1 MEAIPAVSPRL
12 IDLLAHNSC
21 VFLLH
26 MPNPTACCELMRL
39 CRPHVKTKTMGVI
52 RRIGL
57 DEPDILS
64 SARDKVLLRLKDQDS
79 DVVGAALGLLGD
91 LAQVRPP
98 IYR

>member
-1 MEAIPAVSPRL
+1 
-12 IDLLAHNSC
+12 
-21 VFLLH
+21 
-26 MPNPTACCELMRL
+26 
-39 CRPHVKTKTMGVI
+39 MGVI